1 MQLPFGIGNVN
12 TEFNTPC
19 RKVYFVT
26 LRAFRLQHLVENYFQ
41 LSEVSVLIIFVVSR

>member
-1 MQLPFGIGNVN
+1 MQLPLGIEKVN
-12 TEFNTPC
+12 TEFNTPY

-26 LRAFRLQHLVENYFQ
+26 LPALRLQHLVENYFQ

>member
-1 MQLPFGIGNVN
+1 MQLWLGIEKVN
-12 TEFNTPC
+12 TEFNTPY

-41 LSEVSVLIIFVVSR
+41 LSEVSMLIIVVLSR